1 MHARHLLRSTKNR
14 TRRKPLY
21 SRCIRRVGK
30 ICALRCAIAP
40 RNASRAPY
48 ALFKT
53 QHVVSMHKRRRSI
66 NRKHW
71 FFCRAVV
78 IRMQCSRSPRTLL
91 RLRHSLRLGGQ
102 HGEEAKDEDEVS
114 GEKGRKE
121 DQAPEEEVTR
131 AASQSSTSNDVDDC
145 VTRAGASRGAVSASR
160 SHFDTAGTDRRQRAS
175 ARQGF
180 ELHWSISVVTRVF
193 DALGPAGKVK
203 KRDGR
208 FPDLAVAEVSALGI
222 GPRPLTDALG
232 VSGRRASASGRIGPG
247 GQPC

>member
-1 MHARHLLRSTKNR
+1 L
-14 TRRKPLY
+14 
-21 SRCIRRVGK
+21 C
-30 ICALRCAIAP
+30 CAIAP
-40 RNASRAPY
+40 RNASRASC

-53 QHVVSMHKRRRSI
+53 QHVVSTHKRRRSI

-160 SHFDTAGTDRRQRAS
+160 SHFDTAGPDRRQRAS

-180 ELHWSISVVTRVF
+180 ELHCSISAVMRVL
-193 DALGPAGKVK
+193 DALWLRGEGEEEGRKISGP
-203 KRDGR
+203 RRGR
-208 FPDLAVAEVSALGI
+208 GFCPRSRTPASHRRPRCVWMLGI
-222 GPRPLTDALG
+222 GLRAATHMAWQAPSRSLRRPRPDQGTGFGSAK
-232 VSGRRASASGRIGPG
+232 GRSAVCPWRRY
-247 GQPC
+247 